1 MKKLIQSLLSALSA
15 LSIMFVLIVPASV
28 FAELPA
34 SDYTQTR
41 IGMVHSLDLANKTA
55 VISGYRYSFTG
66 TEGWDLPSVKMYG
79 TDYGAFELL
88 RKDMKVRVTY
98 RLSKMSR
105 VVVALRQVS
114 DDTRLGIPDDIE
126 ES

>member
-1 MKKLIQSLLSALSA
+1 LFL
-15 LSIMFVLIVPASV
+15 LIVSLPV
-28 FAELPA
+28 FAEILA

-66 TEGWDLPSVKMYG
+66 IKGWDLPSVKMYG
-79 TDYGAFELL
+79 ADYGAFELL
-88 RKDMKVRVTY
+88 RTDMKVRITY
-98 RLSKMSR
+98 RLSKKSR

-114 DDTRLGIPDDIE
+114 DETPLGIPDDIE
-126 ES
+126 

>member
-1 MKKLIQSLLSALSA
+1 MNNLNQFLLSAVSVISLLIIPAPA
-15 LSIMFVLIVPASV
+15 L
-28 FAELPA
+28 AEVPA

-55 VISGYRYSFTG
+55 IISGYRYSFTG

-79 TDYGAFELL
+79 TDYGAYELL
-88 RKDMKVRVTY
+88 RTDMKVRVTY
-98 RLSKMSR
+98 RLSNKSR

-114 DDTRLGIPDDIE
+114 DDARLGIPDDIE
-126 ES
+126 

>member
-1 MKKLIQSLLSALSA
+1 MLSTSLLSTSLLST
-15 LSIMFVLIVPASV
+15 LFLLIVSLPV
-28 FAELPA
+28 FAEILA

-66 TEGWDLPSVKMYG
+66 IKGWDLPSVKMYG
-79 TDYGAFELL
+79 ADYGAFELL
-88 RKDMKVRVTY
+88 RTDMKVRITY
-98 RLSKMSR
+98 RLSKKSR

-114 DDTRLGIPDDIE
+114 DETPLGIPDDIE
-126 ES
+126 

>member
-1 MKKLIQSLLSALSA
+1 MNKFIQSLLSALSA
-15 LSIMFVLIVPASV
+15 LSIMFVLIVSASV
-28 FAELPA
+28 FAEVPA

-66 TEGWDLPSVKMYG
+66 TEGWDLPSIKMYG

-88 RKDMKVRVTY
+88 RTDMKVRVTY

-126 ES
+126 

>member
-1 MKKLIQSLLSALSA
+1 MMNKLNRFLLSVLSAVSALS
-15 LSIMFVLIVPASV
+15 LLIVSVPAL
-28 FAELPA
+28 AEVSA

-55 VISGYRYSFTG
+55 IISGYRYSFAG
-66 TEGWDLPSVKMYG
+66 TKGWDLPSVKMYG

-88 RKDMKVRVTY
+88 RTNMKVRVTY
-98 RLSKMSR
+98 RLSKKSR

-114 DDTRLGIPDDIE
+114 DDAKLGIPDDIE
-126 ES
+126 

>member
-1 MKKLIQSLLSALSA
+1 MNNLNQFLLSAVSVIA
-15 LSIMFVLIVPASV
+15 LLIIPAPAL
-28 FAELPA
+28 AEVQA

-55 VISGYRYSFTG
+55 IISGYRYSFTG

-79 TDYGAFELL
+79 TDYGAYELL
-88 RKDMKVRVTY
+88 RTDMKVRVTY
-98 RLSKMSR
+98 RLSKKSR

-114 DDTRLGIPDDIE
+114 DDARLGIPDDIE
-126 ES
+126 

>member
-1 MKKLIQSLLSALSA
+1 MNKLIQSLLSALSA

-28 FAELPA
+28 FAEVPV

-66 TEGWDLPSVKMYG
+66 TKGWDLPSIKMYG

-88 RKDMKVRVTY
+88 RTDMKVRVTY

-126 ES
+126 

>member
-1 MKKLIQSLLSALSA
+1 MNKLSQSLLSALSA
-15 LSIMFVLIVPASV
+15 LSVMFLLIVSPPV
-28 FAELPA
+28 FADVEA

-66 TEGWDLPSVKMYG
+66 TKGWDLPSVKMYG

-114 DDTRLGIPDDIE
+114 EDTRLGIPDDIE
-126 ES
+126 P

>member
-1 MKKLIQSLLSALSA
+1 MNKLNQFLLSVLSAASLLIVS
-15 LSIMFVLIVPASV
+15 VPAL
-28 FAELPA
+28 AEVQA

-66 TEGWDLPSVKMYG
+66 TKGWDLPSVKMYG
-79 TDYGAFELL
+79 TDYGAYELL
-88 RKDMKVRVTY
+88 RTNMKVRVTN
-98 RLSKMSR
+98 RLSKKSR

-114 DDTRLGIPDDIE
+114 DEARLGIPDDIE
-126 ES
+126 